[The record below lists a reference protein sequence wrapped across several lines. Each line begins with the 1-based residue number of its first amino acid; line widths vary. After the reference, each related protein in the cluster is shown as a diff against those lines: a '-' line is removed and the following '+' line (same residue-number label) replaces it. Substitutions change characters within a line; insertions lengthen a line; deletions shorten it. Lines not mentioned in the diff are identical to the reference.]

1 MRSYLRAAAL
11 TLAAIAALA
20 DVPAQAQLGGMI
32 RRGAGRVVG
41 SAAAGAAT
49 QAATPAATPAPAP
62 RAPTFDEHTL
72 EVTAPVLERF
82 IASLN
87 AEAAERTRVAGER
100 SRAGELRAQVERY
113 ERCQQREN
121 EARDARGADLAA
133 NAGPELA
140 MRLSQAMMRGDTVTY
155 YRLMD
160 SVMTVQRGGPSQCGE
175 RPAQAYETL
184 RRLDNSDHIA
194 GIAADAGSFTIRQ
207 LAVLRERI
215 APWVLSGGGQGSFTT
230 AEREVLERRGD
241 ELRRYAEQ
249 LQS

>member
-1 MRSYLRAAAL
+1 MRSYIRTAAL
-11 TLAAIAALA
+11 TLAALATLA
-20 DVPAQAQLGGMI
+20 DVPAHAQLGGMI
-32 RRGAGRVVG
+32 RRGAARVASG
-41 SAAAGAAT
+41 AAAGAVS
-49 QAATPAATPAPAP
+49 PAATPAPV
-62 RAPTFDEHTL
+62 RQAPTFDEHTL
-72 EVTAPVLERF
+72 EVTAPVLDRF
-82 IASLN
+82 VAALD
-87 AEAAERTRVAGER
+87 AEGAERTRMAGER
-100 SRAGELRAQVERY
+100 ARAGELRAQVERY

-140 MRLSQAMMRGDTVTY
+140 MRLSQAMMRGDTVAY

-184 RRLDNSDHIA
+184 RRLDNSDAIA

-215 APWVLSGGGQGSFTT
+215 APWVLSGGREGNFTV
-230 AEREVLERRGD
+230 AEREVLARRAD